1 MYDITFGLL
10 GVAECYLQPPAFQ
23 AAVERQFGV
32 TRQQQSANNL
42 AYGSPNEIQK
52 KKAQSILI
60 AEATDRTVTGWLE
73 QLFEIGG
80 GSLAED
86 RFIDLF
92 SKIRQDYGNRELM
105 VYVKAIE
112 RGMKAGSTGSETDYG
127 NIVYSYR

>member
-1 MYDITFGLL
+1 M
-10 GVAECYLQPPAFQ
+10 
-23 AAVERQFGV
+23 
-32 TRQQQSANNL
+32 
-42 AYGSPNEIQK
+42 
-52 KKAQSILI
+52 I

-80 GSLAED
+80 GSLAEN